1 MKNKNTEKIE
11 FLKIVYF
18 DEAAAQDY
26 VDVTNGG
33 RLDWSTQE
41 NKEKIA
47 KISNFF
53 HKDST
58 FWLQIRENIEVSLFL

>member
-47 KISNFF
+47 KIVACLLYTSPSPR
-53 HKDST
+53 DCS
-58 FWLQIRENIEVSLFL
+58 

>member
-1 MKNKNTEKIE
+1 MKNNNIEKTE

-47 KISNFF
+47 KIVA
-53 HKDST
+53 
-58 FWLQIRENIEVSLFL
+58 EVKLRPKVALIF

>member
-1 MKNKNTEKIE
+1 MKNNNIEKTE

-47 KISNFF
+47 KIEMCIR
-53 HKDST
+53 DS
-58 FWLQIRENIEVSLFL
+58 FWNLQVMQVRFTE

>member
-1 MKNKNTEKIE
+1 MKNNNIEKTE

-33 RLDWSTQE
+33 RLDCQHR
-41 NKEKIA
+41 KI
-47 KISNFF
+47 K
-53 HKDST
+53 KK
-58 FWLQIRENIEVSLFL
+58 

>member
-41 NKEKIA
+41 NKEKNRFC
-47 KISNFF
+47 K
-53 HKDST
+53 
-58 FWLQIRENIEVSLFL
+58 